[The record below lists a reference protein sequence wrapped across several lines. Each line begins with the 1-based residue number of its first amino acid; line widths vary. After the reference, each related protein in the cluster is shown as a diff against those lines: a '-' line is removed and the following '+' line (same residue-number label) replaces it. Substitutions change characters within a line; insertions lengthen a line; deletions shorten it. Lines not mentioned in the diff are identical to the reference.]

1 MQLVVAMFIFSL
13 FVPSNALVNIPY
25 FTVMYLE
32 VYRILLAPLL
42 SRGILSLVFALMS
55 FYRTGATLERAYGSA
70 AFGIL
75 VSTVLVGTQAIFITI
90 AFMAALGGD
99 MSAIFWVAQGFWL
112 VVMGLMVIDCVA
124 DTNPTRRLFVVQIPS
139 KYYPLV
145 TFALWLV
152 FMGPRMDMAC
162 SLMIGYAY
170 AFHKLDWLQPSAER
184 IRQWEDTMLGPVTR
198 RPGYISCS
206 AASGMEAWHMM
217 NNPNAGGYDAWGASA
232 PPASPTPASRPAGP
246 SSAQTEGRTLGGET
260 GRALTREEV
269 MARRTAALASRTTP
283 AGPASAPSSRNT
295 RTQEE
300 HEVLTGPFEAQLMHL
315 TSMGFTRHES
325 AAALQASGG
334 DLGEAVARLSGV

>member
-1 MQLVVAMFIFSL
+1 MFSHDRLRLRFPQVGLATAIRGENPAVGGALLVPLQSCRKNANMVTRMLPSL
-13 FVPSNALVNIPY
+13 FVS
-25 FTVMYLE
+25 
-32 VYRILLAPLL
+32 
-42 SRGILSLVFALMS
+42 
-55 FYRTGATLERAYGSA
+55 
-70 AFGIL
+70 
-75 VSTVLVGTQAIFITI
+75 Q
-90 AFMAALGGD
+90 
-99 MSAIFWVAQGFWL
+99 
-112 VVMGLMVIDCVA
+112 
-124 DTNPTRRLFVVQIPS
+124 
-139 KYYPLV
+139 
-145 TFALWLV
+145 
-152 FMGPRMDMAC
+152 
-162 SLMIGYAY
+162 
-170 AFHKLDWLQPSAER
+170 
-184 IRQWEDTMLGPVTR
+184 DTMLGPVTR

-325 AAALQASGG
+325 AAVSTVCVRHTSCRSTGPHL
-334 DLGEAVARLSGV
+334 LPTLF